1 MPLDVLPGD
10 SRTSDDALDPY
21 SARVATAFERVSPA
35 VAHIA
40 AIDPEGRPR
49 GIGSGVVFTPD
60 GYLLTNNHVVAGA
73 ARLVA
78 SMPDGHQIE
87 AMPVGYDPATDLA
100 VLRLAAGG
108 LPFAE
113 FGSSARLR
121 VGQLV
126 VAIGNPLGF
135 QATVTADHQRSRA
148 QPAQPLGA
156 AHRQRHPDRRAAQSR
171 QFRWPAGRR
180 EWPRRR
186 HQHGYDRRRAG
197 HLFCDRHRHR
207 G

>member
-1 MPLDVLPGD
+1 MPFDILLA
-10 SRTSDDALDPY
+10 DDALDPY
-21 SARVATAFERVSPA
+21 SARVAYAFERVGPA

-40 AIDPEGRPR
+40 AIDQEGRSC

-78 SMPDGHQIE
+78 SMPDGRQID
-87 AMPVGYDPATDLA
+87 ATPVGYDPATDLA

-108 LPFAE
+108 LVFAE

-121 VGQLV
+121 VGQIV

-135 QATVTADHQRSRA
+135 QATVTAGIVSALGRNLRS
-148 QPAQPLGA
+148 P
-156 AHRQRHPDRRAAQSR
+156 
-171 QFRWPAGRR
+171 
-180 EWPRRR
+180 
-186 HQHGYDRRRAG
+186 
-197 HLFCDRHRHR
+197 
-207 G
+207 